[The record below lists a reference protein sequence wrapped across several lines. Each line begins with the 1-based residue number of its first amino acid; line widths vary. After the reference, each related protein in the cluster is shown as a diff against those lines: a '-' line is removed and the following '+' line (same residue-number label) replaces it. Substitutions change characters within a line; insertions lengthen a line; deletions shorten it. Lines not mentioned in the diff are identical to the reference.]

1 MSSVEDFSRL
11 FLENDWDWRAISG
24 ADTFNEPIN
33 WDTGSAT
40 NMLLMFI
47 NLVAFNQPLAFDT
60 SGVTD
65 VSTTYICLVFP
76 LQRETYSDL
85 ISHPI

>member
-11 FLENDWDWRAISG
+11 FVEDNWRAISG

-65 VSTTYICLVFP
+65 VSTTYICLES
-76 LQRETYSDL
+76 QCNEK
-85 ISHPI
+85 